1 METHNPS
8 TPVSAK
14 CLLLPLAP
22 FR

>member
-14 CLLLPLAP
+14 CLLYH
-22 FR
+22 